1 MDKFPAT
8 QAKRVFN
15 ALIRIGW
22 NIKRQHGGS
31 HRILFKYGYPD
42 YTFAYHDSKELS
54 PITVKRIAKRTG
66 LKPEDLS

>member
-1 MDKFPAT
+1 MGEFPAT

-31 HRILFKYGYPD
+31 HKILFKYGHPD

-54 PITVKRIAKRTG
+54 PLT
-66 LKPEDLS
+66 LKKNCKAYGFKA